1 MGQPPEAPDF
11 PAMPTPVELTEDT
24 IETEVRT
31 PVPENELVE
40 DMDCTMLFPAAELLL
55 EFASLI
61 WFTLDGHVGLIAIKL
76 GPILRVC
83 KKR

>member
-1 MGQPPEAPDF
+1 MIFFSILQYGSGNMFSFFFYFHRSLTGQPPAPPDF
-11 PAMPTPVELTEDT
+11 PAPPPVELTEDT

-40 DMDCTMLFPAAELLL
+40 DMDCTMLFPAAELLS

-61 WFTLDGHVGLIAIKL
+61 
-76 GPILRVC
+76 
-83 KKR
+83 

>member
-24 IETEVRT
+24 IETEVIT
-31 PVPENELVE
+31 PVPENELVDM
-40 DMDCTMLFPAAELLL
+40 DMDCTMLFPAAELLS

-61 WFTLDGHVGLIAIKL
+61 
-76 GPILRVC
+76 
-83 KKR
+83 